1 MCLNKPKITGIK
13 TKPLYIKVG
22 ESTNNSKYEFLKLFY
37 TKWNQITKPSPR
49 VIVDTHAG
57 TGLVNLIIKN
67 YLFQTNSSQLIYGS
81 PLLAILKTLRLSHNL
96 KIILNEPNPN
106 NHLLLEKITNAVKKR
121 GLPIFEKIT
130 EEFIYKSIQTNR
142 KRKKKQKKEY
152 LFPESFDSRFPLGF
166 SRNWERT
173 KAEIVLFKEDI
184 EIIMKEICKKYINI
198 IDDNTNLKPKV
209 LFFVDP
215 CGSVSWNEVI
225 KKICLRS
232 NKQEGTDLILN
243 WSWEAINRT
252 INTDSKNSVLSKI
265 YGIPLEKID
274 KEFEGI
280 LEMEGFLNKYKTQLQ
295 NYFKYVVEVGVP
307 RDRKIKPKQSMYK
320 KYFLILCTNNPSALS
335 LAGYQ
340 IEKIKVKMRG
350 KFKDMNAYL
359 YTHTKDKNNVYDK

>member
-1 MCLNKPKITGIK
+1 MCLNRPKVSEVKVKPTF
-13 TKPLYIKVG
+13 IKVG
-22 ESTNNSKYEFLKLFY
+22 KNTNNSKYDFLRLFY

-49 VIVDTHAG
+49 IIIDTHAG
-57 TGLVNLIIKN
+57 TGLVNLITKN

-81 PLLAILKTLRLSHNL
+81 PLLALLKTLRLSHNL
-96 KIILNEPNPN
+96 KIILNEPDPN
-106 NHLLLEKITNAVKKR
+106 NHLILEKITNTVKKK

-130 EEFIYKSIQTNR
+130 EEFVYKSIQTNR
-142 KRKKKQKKEY
+142 RRKKKQKKEY
-152 LFPESFDSRFPLGF
+152 LFPESFDSRPPLGF
-166 SRNWERT
+166 NRNWERT

-184 EIIMKEICKKYINI
+184 EIIMKDIFKNYINI
-198 IDDNTNLKPKV
+198 TDEKTNLKPKV

-215 CGSVSWNEVI
+215 CGSISWNAVI

-265 YGIPLEKID
+265 YGIPINRMD

-280 LEMEGFLNKYKTQLQ
+280 LEMEEFLNKYKNKLQ

-320 KYFLILCTNNPSALS
+320 KYFLILCTNNLSALS

-340 IEKIKVKMRG
+340 IEKINTKMRG

-359 YTHTKDKNNVYDK
+359 YTHT